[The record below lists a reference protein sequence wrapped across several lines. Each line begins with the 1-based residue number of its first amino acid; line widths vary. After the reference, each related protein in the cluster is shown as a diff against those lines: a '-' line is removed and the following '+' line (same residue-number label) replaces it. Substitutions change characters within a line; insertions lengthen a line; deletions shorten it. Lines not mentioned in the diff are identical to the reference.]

1 MLKDPC
7 LKNRIYMFLL
17 QIKINYQRKGCSLEQ
32 MVISGVRR
40 PCGPKVKNF
49 EELRKSWK
57 RLDKLGPM
65 RKVKKKYT
73 TWVHNLCTSV
83 VYPADRIY
91 EEVHKPGTQLCTS
104 VVYQRAAKSRNT
116 FKVHNLGTQLC
127 TYPVW
132 GLHLLIEYTTWVH
145 NCVP

>member
-17 QIKINYQRKGCSLEQ
+17 QIKVNYQRKGCSHEQ
-32 MVISGVRR
+32 IVISGVWR
-40 PCGPKVKNF
+40 PFGLKVKNF

-65 RKVKKKYT
+65 RKVKKK
-73 TWVHNLCTSV
+73 VHNLGTQLCTSV

-127 TYPVW
+127 TPVVDLSSL
-132 GLHLLIEYTTWVH
+132 GITFAD
-145 NCVP
+145 